1 MIGWDRDQNSF
12 CLLCHSGPLCWGIPS
27 HDIWSD
33 IKWYGMQNTQT
44 NQMVTGPLAFLK
56 IFIIPC
62 SYFLLQNFT
71 SFDRPTSLIG
81 SSNLLELL
89 RVRTCSCFPKNW
101 KFFKVAALRD
111 VFLVLHALK
120 LKYLQSMSPMQA
132 SLHSSWGG
140 FNPCPIVQGSIGYW
154 YILWLGKPSTTK
166 KAIKKVKKVN
176 RSLLTRLYTTR
187 CEDTSP
193 FQ

>member
-1 MIGWDRDQNSF
+1 MLGWDRDQNSF

-89 RVRTCSCFPKNW
+89 RVRTCSCFPK
-101 KFFKVAALRD
+101 
-111 VFLVLHALK
+111 K
-120 LKYLQSMSPMQA
+120 LKNFQGCCLAWCVFGLACLEAEVLAVDVANASLLAFILRCIQSMS
-132 SLHSSWGG
+132 
-140 FNPCPIVQGSIGYW
+140 NCPRLNWLLVYIMEGSHQ
-154 YILWLGKPSTTK
+154 LLK
-166 KAIKKVKKVN
+166 K
-176 RSLLTRLYTTR
+176 L
-187 CEDTSP
+187 
-193 FQ
+193 